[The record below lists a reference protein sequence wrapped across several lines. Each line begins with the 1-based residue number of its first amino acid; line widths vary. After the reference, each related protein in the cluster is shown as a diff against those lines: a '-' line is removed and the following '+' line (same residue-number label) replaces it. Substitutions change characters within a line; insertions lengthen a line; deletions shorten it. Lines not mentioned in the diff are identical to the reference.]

1 MVLNMAEKPKMNE
14 NDANTP
20 VMTYGQMLEGQ
31 SLMKKFL
38 KKIEI
43 RIKKEKV
50 ITSYIWEFPDE
61 AVAKIFADQ
70 MKTAFEGQLNT

>member
-1 MVLNMAEKPKMNE
+1 MSAPSPSELEK
-14 NDANTP
+14 P

-43 RIKKEKV
+43 RIKGEKV

-61 AVAKIFADQ
+61 VVAKAFAEN
-70 MKTAFEGQLNT
+70 MKASFEGTLNPEEAK